1 MPALPAAGSASVAR
15 TVATNTLI
23 ADRQSSAVRRLLF
36 LTGAVVFVDT
46 LFFAALTPLLP
57 HYAHSLALGKTGA
70 GVLSGAYPAGAFLGA
85 IPSGLVAGRLGVKPT
100 TIVGLTLVA
109 ACTILFGLA
118 DEAWQLD
125 LARFAQGLASA
136 FSWTGAIGW
145 LVAAAPAGRRGRLIG
160 NAFAAAVVGALFG
173 PVIGGI
179 ASVAG
184 IRWTFSAVGLASF
197 GLVAWA
203 ALTPGETGHEPQ
215 SPVHLVRALG
225 DRRILVA
232 GWFVVLPA
240 LLFGVVGVLAPLRLA
255 QLGFG
260 AVAIGA
266 VFLCSAAFEAVNN
279 VLLGRTS
286 DRHGPLPPIFV
297 GLVASIAV
305 AAVLP
310 WPDNRFLL
318 GVLVVAAGLSFGTF
332 FTPGMTLL
340 SNLAESRGLRV
351 GYASALVNLAWAPGQ
366 TLGAVGGGALAHATH
381 DAVPYLALAG
391 ICALTLL
398 ALWRFHASLGLTTP
412 SARESNGSSSPITGD
427 A

>member
-1 MPALPAAGSASVAR
+1 MR
-15 TVATNTLI
+15 K
-23 ADRQSSAVRRLLF
+23 LLF

-57 HYAHSLALGKTGA
+57 HYAHTLGLGKTGA
-70 GVLSGAYPAGAFLGA
+70 GVLSAAYPAGAFLGA

-100 TIVGLTLVA
+100 TIIGLTLVGT
-109 ACTILFGLA
+109 CTILFGLA
-118 DEAWQLD
+118 DQPWQLV

-145 LVAAAPAGRRGRLIG
+145 LVASAPAGRRGQLIG
-160 NAFAAAVVGALFG
+160 DAFAAAVAGALFG

-184 IRWTFSAVGLASF
+184 IGWTFGAVGLASF

-203 ALTPGETGHEPQ
+203 ALTPGERHEPQ
-215 SPVHLVRALG
+215 SPAHLVRALG

-240 LLFGVVGVLAPLRLA
+240 LLFGVVGVLAPLRLSH
-255 QLGFG
+255 LGFS

-266 VFLCSAAFEAVNN
+266 VFLCSAGFETVNN
-279 VLLGRTS
+279 IVLGRIS
-286 DRHGPLPPIFV
+286 DRYGPLRPIFA
-297 GLVASIAV
+297 GLVASTV
-305 AAVLP
+305 VAVLLP
-310 WPDNRFLL
+310 LPDNPYLL
-318 GVLVVAAGLSFGTF
+318 AALVVAAGVAFGTF

-340 SNLAESRGLRV
+340 SNLAEARGLQI
-351 GYASALVNLAWAPGQ
+351 GYVSALVNLAWAPGQ
-366 TLGAVGGGALAHATH
+366 TLGAAGGGVLAHATR
-381 DAVPYLALAG
+381 DAVPYLALAA

-398 ALWRFHASLGLTTP
+398 VLWRSHASIGLTTP
-412 SARESNGSSSPITGD
+412 SVTESDSSSSPITGD